1 MSDFVLSE
9 EASAGLSNPPAAKQK
24 FFIDISDGHFKKKM
38 PNGSIVD
45 FESAASYTDE
55 LAQDAV
61 GSILADSADIDF
73 TYSDSTPSISAV
85 LTPVGAAGVYG
96 DGATV
101 PVVTLDTKGRVTSV
115 TPTAVT
121 PATIGAQPVDADLTA
136 LAGLSTAGLL
146 VKTGAGS
153 AAARSIAAGDGV
165 SVADGDGVAG
175 NPTIANTDRGS
186 VAVTAHEGESDPHPQ
201 YLQPSEVL
209 ASLITA
215 LANFSEA
222 YGFPTTS
229 DSLEVALS
237 KLAFTN
243 SIEKTIV
250 SVSATIPDGHVW
262 TRSGMRLTGTASI
275 RLQGTSV
282 LRFK

>member
-1 MSDFVLSE
+1 MSDFVLTE
-9 EASAGLSNPPAAKQK
+9 EASAGLPNPPATKQK
-24 FFIDISDGHFKKKM
+24 FFVDIADGRFKKKL
-38 PNGSIVD
+38 PSGVIVD
-45 FESAASYTDE
+45 FESSASYNDE
-55 LAQDAV
+55 SAQDAV
-61 GSILADSADIDF
+61 GNILTDSADIDF
-73 TYSDSTPSISAV
+73 TYNDAAPSISAV
-85 LTPVGAAGVYG
+85 LVAVGTAGTYG
-96 DGATV
+96 DATTV
-101 PVVTLDTKGRVTSV
+101 PVITLDSKGRVTGV
-115 TPTAVT
+115 TPTAIT
-121 PATIGAQPVDADLTA
+121 PSTIGAQPVDSDLTA
-136 LAGLSTAGLL
+136 IAALSSSGLV

-153 AAARSIAAGDGV
+153 AASRSIDAGAGI
-165 SVADGDGVAG
+165 SVTDGDGVAG
-175 NPTIANTDRGS
+175 NPTVANTDRGS

-250 SVSATIPDGHVW
+250 SVSASIPDGHVW
-262 TRSGMRLTGTASI
+262 TRSGMRLTGTAAI